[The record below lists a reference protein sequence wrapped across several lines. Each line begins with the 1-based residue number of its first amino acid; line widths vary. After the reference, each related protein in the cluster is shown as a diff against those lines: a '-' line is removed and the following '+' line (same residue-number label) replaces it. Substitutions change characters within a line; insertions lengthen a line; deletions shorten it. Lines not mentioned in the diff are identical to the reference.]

1 MSFRS
6 FRSHCDSRV
15 EWIGD
20 VPPHWT
26 IRRLGSLFQ
35 ETIDEAEEDLPVL
48 SVSIHDGVSDREMA
62 DHELDRKITRSE
74 DKSKYQKVVPG
85 DLVYNMMRAWQGG
98 FGTVTVLGL
107 VSPAYVVARPIAQLE
122 TRFIELALRTPHA
135 VEEMRRY
142 SKGVTDFRLRL
153 YWDEFKQICVPLPPA
168 REIQEILAFLD
179 HETAKI
185 DALVAE
191 QERLIVL
198 LKEKRQAVISD
209 AVTKGLDP
217 NAPMKDSGVE
227 WLGQVPAHWEV
238 VPLSRVTISRCD
250 GPFGSGLKT
259 EHYTD
264 DGVRVVR
271 LQNIKVGEFDAADGA
286 YIDPVYYAAQLIGH
300 DVKEDDILIAGL
312 GDERNIVGRACVAPP
327 GIEPA
332 MVKADC
338 FRFRLDTRRALPAF
352 IALQLSAGAP
362 YDAGMLSTGSTRSR
376 IPLSTMAA
384 RKTIVPP
391 IKEQKQIVAM
401 VDVTTARLCDL
412 LGQAETAVALLRERR
427 AALISAAVTGK
438 IDVRA
443 FRTRTSDRP
452 VANAGTPMTE
462 ACNANL

>member
-1 MSFRS
+1 
-6 FRSHCDSRV
+6 V
-15 EWIGD
+15 EWIGE

-35 ETIDEAEEDLPVL
+35 ETIDEAEEDLPIL

-107 VSPAYVVARPIAQLE
+107 VSPAYVVARPIEQLE

-153 YWDEFKQICVPLPPA
+153 YWDEFKRICVPLPPA

-191 QERLIVL
+191 QERVIAL
-198 LKEKRQAVISD
+198 LKEKRQAVISH

-227 WLGQVPAHWEV
+227 WLRQVPAHWKM
-238 VPLSRVTISRCD
+238 VPLSQVTQSKCD
-250 GPFGSGLKT
+250 GPFGSGLKS

-264 DGVRVVR
+264 EGVRVLR
-271 LQNIKVGEFDAADGA
+271 LQNIRLDEFDARDSA
-286 YIDPVYYAAQLIGH
+286 YIDPAYYASQLIGH
-300 DVKEDDILIAGL
+300 EVKEGDILIAGL
-312 GDERNIVGRACVAPP
+312 GDERNTVGRACVAPP

-338 FRFRLDTRRALPAF
+338 FRFRLDTQRVLPAF
-352 IALQLSAGAP
+352 IARQLSAGSA

-376 IPLSTMAA
+376 IPLSIMAA
-384 RKTIVPP
+384 RKTVVPP
-391 IKEQKQIVAM
+391 MQEQKQIVAM
-401 VDVTTARLCDL
+401 VHASAAKLNDL
-412 LGQAETAVALLRERR
+412 IGQAETAITLLRERR

-438 IDVRA
+438 IDVRGFVPPEPQPA
-443 FRTRTSDRP
+443 
-452 VANAGTPMTE
+452 
-462 ACNANL
+462 